1 MFLIVSAYI
10 SPVKLPPSNLGNLD
24 DEHVIAS
31 GWGKTSD
38 SQCIVLSFYCLVLKT
53 APINKAVADVKKQVA
68 ISVFI
73 GHFE

>member
-38 SQCIVLSFYCLVLKT
+38 S
-53 APINKAVADVKKQVA
+53 
-68 ISVFI
+68 
-73 GHFE
+73 